1 MQSSYVVLGLLAKG
15 GRHGY
20 ELKREHDLR
29 FPQAKPLAYG
39 QVYATL
45 GRLLRDGLVEVEG
58 AEAGDGPERTI
69 YRLTGTGDTALRDWM
84 SAVEPPAPYVANV
97 LFAKVVVAMLTD
109 ESASSYLE
117 AQRAAHLERMREL
130 TRIKHDASSSISDVL
145 AADFGLAHLDA
156 DLSWM
161 DTTTQRLTMLA
172 QEVRSL

>member
-1 MQSSYVVLGLLAKG
+1 MQSSFVVLGLLAKG
-15 GRHGY
+15 GSHGY
-20 ELKREHDLR
+20 DLKREHDAR

-69 YRLTGTGDTALRDWM
+69 YRLTESGDTRLRDWM
-84 SAVEPPAPYVANV
+84 SSVEPPAPYVANV
-97 LFAKVVVAMLTD
+97 LFAKVVVALLVD
-109 ESASSYLE
+109 ESAAGYL
-117 AQRAAHLERMREL
+117 ADQRAAHLERMRDL
-130 TRIKHDASSSISDVL
+130 TRVKHDAGSSLSDVL
-145 AADFGLAHLDA
+145 AADFALAHLDA

-161 DTTTQRLTMLA
+161 DTTAGRLSTLA